1 MTDLLLGASPEFLY
15 YQRIPPRPLRDVH
28 RPYFLA
34 FAPDGN
40 TTAARAALH
49 KAWTAQRDTHP
60 KLSKITDIG
69 DIEAYRSFCDFSVT
83 RDVFRVYTTEPYVV
97 PEISDYLFFDQH
109 LNTAEHDIPYQQRA
123 LADLAAQN
131 KAWVFDTDGKPKTLR
146 VLVYDIET
154 TQFQEG
160 RNDIPI
166 DIIGYAAFDVDI
178 NSEHHLDTEDF
189 HFDIPTPPPH
199 WSDIDITQTMATTVD
214 QEIEHLAKF
223 CSVLQTCD
231 ILSGHNV
238 LSFDNVHLH
247 GRITW
252 LLQHAADQLSKREKE
267 AFTTFTTTQTRPDR
281 SFHFGVMRDDIMQF
295 YPSCFDTYIAARKFY
310 PFLDDYRLKA
320 LAPFLGI
327 NLKDRIYLTPSE
339 IKLDD
344 RTLAYNRHDIQE
356 QLGVTI
362 NLLEQSLPLA
372 FTTGLPFNMVLSTGA
387 VNMWDHMALLRSA
400 YLKKIMPPIC
410 RVKSIAQ
417 TLVHYFPSCRT
428 KHDLVTE
435 ARKKRDQLS
444 KDFIRVLKYGDE
456 MPDWVQYPAVIYKEN
471 SSEDDE
477 DVVNYHM
484 PGGMTL
490 KPDTEAKSHFI
501 PWYNVVVADVGAMYP
516 TILKAMNIGADT
528 VKLAKHD
535 EQPDAWVWLKKL
547 PQAFLDSVDVR
558 WRPIGPEDPYAD
570 TGVMIGVRIDRN
582 PGVVNRS
589 MTGIMS
595 MIKAIKQELK
605 ASQAKGKTVDLS
617 RLQMM
622 YQSVKGARNAGT
634 HGILAAPLVSGR
646 QFNLWGAAAITTR
659 GQMILADTLSMLNAQ
674 NIRVVYGDT
683 DGIYLGC
690 SKSAGNLPDFVKA
703 LGITTAP
710 DETKWITKPEV
721 AHKAIKDCNTK
732 WQSLLQYP
740 EFELEAEKHDA
751 MIFVK
756 HKNYLIFDEYK
767 GHLEMVTKG
776 NNFKGS
782 DKANIARIALEEI
795 MFRVL
800 RENPEWDDEESA
812 RSAVK
817 NSIKA
822 ATKETVASLDLT
834 RVNLN
839 DLTLIQSV
847 QPERQYK
854 TTKNGSSSAFS
865 VRSEALEKLLG
876 QRIRSRMKLRFVVTK
891 RPLPGIP
898 KPSKSG
904 VKPIDYMYPV
914 DLVKD
919 RQEIDLDW
927 YKKMIENYIQG
938 AFGLSNLV
946 ATEQT
951 GLDSWM

>member
-15 YQRIPPRPLRDVH
+15 YQRTPPRPLKDVH
-28 RPYFLA
+28 HPYFLA

-40 TTAARAALH
+40 TAAARTALH

-69 DIEAYRSFCDFSVT
+69 DVETYRSFCDFSVT
-83 RDVFRVYTTEPYVV
+83 RDVFRVYTAEPYIV

-199 WSDIDITQTMATTVD
+199 WSDIDITQTMATSVD

-223 CSVLQTCD
+223 CNVLQTCD

-252 LLQHAADQLSKREKE
+252 LLQHAADQLSKRETE
-267 AFTTFTTTQTRPDR
+267 AFTTFTTTQTRSDR
-281 SFHFGVMRDDIMQF
+281 SFHFGVMRNDLMQF

-327 NLKDRIYLTPSE
+327 TLKDRIYLTPSE

-344 RTLAYNRHDIQE
+344 RTLAYNRQDVQE

-372 FTTGLPFNMVLSTGA
+372 FTTGLPFDMVLPAGA
-387 VNMWDHMALLRSA
+387 VNMWDHMALLRSV

-417 TLVHYFPSCRT
+417 TLVHYFPGCHT
-428 KHDLVTE
+428 KQDIVIE

-456 MPDWVQYPAVIYKEN
+456 MPDWVQYPSVIYKEQ
-471 SSEDDE
+471 STEDDE
-477 DVVNYHM
+477 EAVNYHM

-501 PWYNVVVADVGAMYP
+501 PWYDVVVADVGA
-516 TILKAMNIGADT
+516 I
-528 VKLAKHD
+528 
-535 EQPDAWVWLKKL
+535 
-547 PQAFLDSVDVR
+547 
-558 WRPIGPEDPYAD
+558 
-570 TGVMIGVRIDRN
+570 
-582 PGVVNRS
+582 
-589 MTGIMS
+589 
-595 MIKAIKQELK
+595 
-605 ASQAKGKTVDLS
+605 
-617 RLQMM
+617 
-622 YQSVKGARNAGT
+622 T
-634 HGILAAPLVSGR
+634 H
-646 QFNLWGAAAITTR
+646 
-659 GQMILADTLSMLNAQ
+659 
-674 NIRVVYGDT
+674 
-683 DGIYLGC
+683 
-690 SKSAGNLPDFVKA
+690 
-703 LGITTAP
+703 
-710 DETKWITKPEV
+710 
-721 AHKAIKDCNTK
+721 
-732 WQSLLQYP
+732 
-740 EFELEAEKHDA
+740 
-751 MIFVK
+751 
-756 HKNYLIFDEYK
+756 
-767 GHLEMVTKG
+767 
-776 NNFKGS
+776 
-782 DKANIARIALEEI
+782 
-795 MFRVL
+795 
-800 RENPEWDDEESA
+800 NPESHEY
-812 RSAVK
+812 RRGYRQ
-817 NSIKA
+817 
-822 ATKETVASLDLT
+822 T
-834 RVNLN
+834 R
-839 DLTLIQSV
+839 Q
-847 QPERQYK
+847 
-854 TTKNGSSSAFS
+854 A
-865 VRSEALEKLLG
+865 
-876 QRIRSRMKLRFVVTK
+876 
-891 RPLPGIP
+891 
-898 KPSKSG
+898 
-904 VKPIDYMYPV
+904 
-914 DLVKD
+914 
-919 RQEIDLDW
+919 
-927 YKKMIENYIQG
+927 
-938 AFGLSNLV
+938 
-946 ATEQT
+946 
-951 GLDSWM
+951 

>member
-15 YQRIPPRPLRDVH
+15 YQNTPPRPLRDLH

-34 FAPDGN
+34 YAPDN
-40 TTAARAALH
+40 KTEAARAALH
-49 KAWTAQRDTHP
+49 KAWIQQRDTHP

-69 DIEAYRSFCDFSVT
+69 DPEPYRSFSDYTKT
-83 RDVFRVYTTEPYVV
+83 RDVFKVYTTESYLV
-97 PEISDYLFFDQH
+97 PEISDYLYFDCH

-123 LADLAAQN
+123 LLDLAAQN
-131 KAWVFDTDGKPKTLR
+131 KAWILDTHAQKKTLKIM
-146 VLVYDIET
+146 VYDIET
-154 TQFQEG
+154 INYQEG
-160 RNDIPI
+160 RTDVPI
-166 DIIGYAAFDVDI
+166 DIIGYAPFTLTI
-178 NSEHHLDTEDF
+178 TSHHDLEAEDF
-189 HFDIPTPPPH
+189 QFDIPTPPPY
-199 WSDIDITQTMATTVD
+199 WNDIPITQTMATTVD
-214 QEIEHLAKF
+214 EEIHHLHDF
-223 CSVLQTCD
+223 CTQLQTCD
-231 ILSGHNV
+231 ILSGHNI
-238 LSFDNVHLH
+238 LSFDNVHLY

-252 LLQHAADQLSKREKE
+252 LLQHCADQLTTQEQQV
-267 AFTTFTTTQTRPDR
+267 FTTFTTAHCRADR
-281 SFHFGVMRDDIMQF
+281 SFHYGVMRNDLIQF
-295 YPSCFDTYIAARKFY
+295 YPSCFDTYVAARKFY

-327 NLKDRIYLTPSE
+327 TIKDRIYLTPNE

-344 RTLAYNRHDIQE
+344 RTLAYNRHDILE

-372 FTTGLPFNMVLSTGA
+372 FTTGLPFDMVLPAGA
-387 VNMWDHMALLRSA
+387 VNLWDHMAMLRGA

-417 TLVHYFPSCRT
+417 TLVHQLPGCRT
-428 KHDLVTE
+428 KTDIDRE

-456 MPDWVQYPAVIYKEN
+456 MPDWVQYPHVIYKEHT
-471 SSEDDE
+471 SDDDE
-477 DVVNYHM
+477 ESVNYHM

-528 VKLAKHD
+528 VKLAKRD
-535 EQPDAWVWLKKL
+535 DKPDAWVWLKKI
-547 PQAFLDSVDVR
+547 PQNFLETTDVL

-570 TGVMIGVRIDRN
+570 TGVMIGICIDSA

-589 MTGIMS
+589 MTGIMN
-595 MIKAIKQELK
+595 MIKGIKRELK
-605 ASQAKGKTVDLS
+605 TAQSKGKTTDLS

-622 YQSVKGARNAGT
+622 YQAMKGARNAGT

-659 GQMILADTLSMLNAQ
+659 GQMILADTLHTLNAQ
-674 NIRVVYGDT
+674 GIRVVYGDT

-690 SKSAGNLPDFVKA
+690 SKSAGNLPEFVTA
-703 LGITTAP
+703 LGLDMKP
-710 DETKWITKPEV
+710 EESKWITKPQT
-721 AHKAIKDCNTK
+721 AYQAIKDCNTK
-732 WQSLLQYP
+732 WQGLLQYP
-740 EFELEAEKHDA
+740 EFELEAETHDA

-756 HKNYLIFDEYK
+756 HKNYLIFDVYK
-767 GHLEMVTKG
+767 NQVEMVTKG

-782 DKANIARIALEEI
+782 DKANIARIALEDI
-795 MFRVL
+795 MRRVL
-800 RENPEWDDEESA
+800 LENPEWDEEETA
-812 RSAVK
+812 RAAVK
-817 NSIKA
+817 NSIKS
-822 ATKETVASLDLT
+822 ATKETIACLDLSK
-834 RVNLN
+834 VDLN

-854 TTKNGSSSAFS
+854 PTKNGSSSAFS
-865 VRSEALEKLLG
+865 VRSEALEKLLK
-876 QRIRSRMKLRFVVTK
+876 QRIRGRMKLRFVVTK
-891 RPLPGIP
+891 KPLPGIP

-914 DLVKD
+914 DLLKD
-919 RQEIDLDW
+919 RSEIDLEW

-946 ATEQT
+946 ATEQK

>member
-1 MTDLLLGASPEFLY
+1 MADLLLGASPEFLY
-15 YQRIPPRPLRDVH
+15 YQHKPPTPLRTLH
-28 RPYFLA
+28 QPYFLA
-34 FAPDGN
+34 FAKDTHKAR
-40 TTAARAALH
+40 TTLE
-49 KAWTAQRDTHP
+49 KAWTTQKDTHP
-60 KLSKITDIG
+60 KLSKITNIG
-69 DIEAYRSFCDFSVT
+69 PIETYRSFTDFTTT
-83 RDVFRVYTTEPYVV
+83 RNVFKVYTTEPYLV
-97 PEISDYLFFDQH
+97 PEISDHLFFDH
-109 LNTAEHDIPYQQRA
+109 HINTAEHDIPYQQRA
-123 LADLAAQN
+123 LADLAATN
-131 KAWVFDTDGKPKTLR
+131 HAWILDTHNQTKTLK
-146 VLVYDIET
+146 VMVYDIET
-154 TQFQEG
+154 TQYQEG

-166 DIIGYAAFDVDI
+166 DILGYAPFTLTIKSSHD
-178 NSEHHLDTEDF
+178 LQTEDF

-199 WSDIDITQTMATTVD
+199 WTDVDITQTMATNVD
-214 QEIEHLAKF
+214 DEIHHI
-223 CSVLQTCD
+223 LQFITATNDCD
-231 ILSGHNV
+231 ILSGHNI

-252 LLQHAADQLSKREKE
+252 LLTHCHDQLTKNETD
-267 AFTTFTTTQTRPDR
+267 AFTTFINDQCRPDK
-281 SFHFGVMRDDIMQF
+281 SFHYGVMRNDLIQY

-310 PFLDDYRLKA
+310 PWLDDYRLKA

-327 NLKDRIYLTPSE
+327 TIKDRVYLTPQE
-339 IKLDD
+339 IRLDA

-372 FTTGLPFNMVLSTGA
+372 FTTGLPFEMVLPAGA
-387 VNMWDHMALLRSA
+387 VNLWDHMALLRAA

-417 TLVHYFPSCRT
+417 TIATHFPNAHT
-428 KHDLVTE
+428 KTDLETQ
-435 ARKKRDQLS
+435 ARAKRDQLS
-444 KDFIRVLKYGDE
+444 KDTIRVLKYGPE
-456 MPDWVQYPAVIYKEN
+456 MPDWVQYPTVIYREAT
-471 SSEDDE
+471 SEDDE
-477 DVVNYHM
+477 EAVNYHM

-490 KPDTEAKSHFI
+490 KPDTEAHSHFI

-528 VKLAKHD
+528 VKLAKKN
-535 EQPDAWVWLKKL
+535 EKPDAWIWLKKI
-547 PQAFLDSVDVR
+547 PQTFLTTIDVL
-558 WRPIGPEDPYAD
+558 WRPIGPEEPFAD
-570 TGVMIGVRIDRN
+570 TGVMIGIRIDTT

-595 MIKAIKQELK
+595 MIKGIKKDLK
-605 ASQAKGKTVDLS
+605 NARAKGSTDVD

-622 YQSVKGARNAGT
+622 YQSMKGARNAGT

-659 GQMILADTLSMLNAQ
+659 GQMILADTLQMLNAQ
-674 NIRVVYGDT
+674 HIRVVYGDT

-690 SKSAGNLPDFVKA
+690 SKSAGNLPEFANA
-703 LGITTAP
+703 LDLKLPP
-710 DETKWITKPEV
+710 DPAKWITKPEI
-721 AHKAIKDCNTK
+721 AYQAIKDCNTK
-732 WQSLLQYP
+732 WQNLLQYP
-740 EFELEAEKHDA
+740 EFELEAETHDA

-756 HKNYLIFDEYK
+756 HKNYLIFDTCD
-767 GHLEMVTKG
+767 GQMGMVTKG

-782 DKANIARIALEEI
+782 DKANIARIALEDI
-795 MFRVL
+795 MHRVL
-800 RENPEWDDEESA
+800 QENPEWTDEETA
-812 RSAVK
+812 RASVK
-817 NSIKA
+817 NSIKT
-822 ATKETVASLDLT
+822 ATKDIIASIDLSK
-834 RVNLN
+834 VNLL

-854 TTKNGSSSAFS
+854 PTKNGSSSVFS
-865 VRSEALEKLLG
+865 VRSEALEKVLG

-891 RPLPGIP
+891 KPLPGIP

-904 VKPIDYMYPV
+904 VKPIDYMYPI

-919 RQEIDLDW
+919 RREIDLDW

-946 ATEQT
+946 ATEQK